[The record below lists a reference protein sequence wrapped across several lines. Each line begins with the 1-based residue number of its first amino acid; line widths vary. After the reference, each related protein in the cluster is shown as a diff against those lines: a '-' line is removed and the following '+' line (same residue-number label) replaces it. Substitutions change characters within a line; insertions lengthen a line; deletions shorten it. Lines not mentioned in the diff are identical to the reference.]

1 MGCDVRLC
9 CLAVVMLFAPAAH
22 AQQFPSKPISFVLP
36 YAPGGNNDV
45 VARIVQKAIGD
56 SLGQPFLIENKPGG
70 AAMLA
75 GDYVARS
82 EPDGHTLLLGSNGPI
97 VYGSLTLPNPP
108 YHWETAFAPVASI
121 SSAGTVL
128 VVRPSLPVKTV
139 KEMIEY
145 AKSSGDKFSL
155 ATGGAASINHMASE
169 LLQLRAGV
177 KWTQVHYR
185 GNAPALNDLIGGHV
199 DAGFGQ
205 LSDSFP
211 LIESGKLRAIAVLG
225 NKRMAVLPNVPT
237 MEEAG
242 YTGIEAENFV
252 GVLGPKKTPKDV
264 IDKLSLAIR
273 QAVAQKSVV
282 DQFAAIGTEARGST
296 PEEFTRF
303 LQAETARWTEVV
315 AKANIRVSN

>member
-1 MGCDVRLC
+1 MHCDFRLC
-9 CLAVVMLFAPAAH
+9 CVALAALFAPVAQ
-22 AQQFPSKPISFVLP
+22 AQQFPSKPISFVIP
-36 YAPGGNNDV
+36 YQPGGNVDV
-45 VARIVQKAIGD
+45 AARIVQKAIGD
-56 SLGQPFLIENKPGG
+56 GLGQPILVENKPGG

-82 EPDGHTLLLGSNGPI
+82 EPDGHTLLVGSNGPV

-108 YHWETAFAPVASI
+108 YHWEQAFAPVGSI
-121 SSAGTVL
+121 SSSGTVL
-128 VVRPSLPVKTV
+128 VVRPTLEVRTV

-145 AKSSGDKFSL
+145 AKANTGKFSL
-155 ATGGAASINHMASE
+155 ATGGATSINHMASE

-177 KWTQVHYR
+177 KWAQIHYR
-185 GNAPALNDLIGGHV
+185 GNAPALNDLIGSHV

-205 LSDSFP
+205 LADSFP
-211 LIESGKLRAIAVLG
+211 LIQSGKLRAIAVLG
-225 NKRMAVLPNVPT
+225 NKRMAVLPDVPT

-252 GVLGPKKTPKDV
+252 GVLAPKKTPKAIV
-264 IDKLSLAIR
+264 DKLSIAIR
-273 QAVAQKSVV
+273 QAVEQRPVV
-282 DQFAAIGTEARGST
+282 EQFAAIGTEARGST

>member
-1 MGCDVRLC
+1 
-9 CLAVVMLFAPAAH
+9 
-22 AQQFPSKPISFVLP
+22 
-36 YAPGGNNDV
+36 
-45 VARIVQKAIGD
+45 VQKAIGD

-70 AAMLA
+70 AAMQA

-82 EPDGHTLLLGSNGPI
+82 EPDGHTLLLGSNGPV

-108 YHWETAFAPVASI
+108 YHWETAFAPVSSI

-145 AKSSGDKFSL
+145 AKSGADKFSL

-225 NKRMAVLPNVPT
+225 NKRMAVLPDVPT

-252 GVLGPKKTPKDV
+252 GVLAPKKTPKDV
-264 IDKLSLAIR
+264 VDKLSLAIR
-273 QAVAQKSVV
+273 QAVAQKSVIE
-282 DQFAAIGTEARGST
+282 QFAAIGTEARGST

>member
-1 MGCDVRLC
+1 
-9 CLAVVMLFAPAAH
+9 
-22 AQQFPSKPISFVLP
+22 
-36 YAPGGNNDV
+36 
-45 VARIVQKAIGD
+45 
-56 SLGQPFLIENKPGG
+56 
-70 AAMLA
+70 MLA
-75 GDYVARS
+75 GDFVARS
-82 EPDGHTLLLGSNGPI
+82 EPDGHTLLFGSNGPI

-108 YHWETAFAPVASI
+108 YHWETAFAPVSQVA
-121 SSAGTVL
+121 SAGTVL

-145 AKSSGDKFSL
+145 AKAHPDKFSL
-155 ATGGAASINHMASE
+155 ATGGAASINHMGSE

-177 KWTQVHYR
+177 KWAQIHYR

-199 DAGFGQ
+199 EAGFGQ

-211 LIESGKLRAIAVLG
+211 LIQAGKLRPLAVLG
-225 NKRMAVLPNVPT
+225 NKRMAVLPDVPT
-237 MEEAG
+237 MVEAG

-252 GVLGPKKTPKDV
+252 GVLAPKKTPKDV
-264 IDKLSLAIR
+264 VDKLSKAIR
-273 QAVAQKSVV
+273 DAVAQKSVI

-315 AKANIRVSN
+315 AKAHIRIAN